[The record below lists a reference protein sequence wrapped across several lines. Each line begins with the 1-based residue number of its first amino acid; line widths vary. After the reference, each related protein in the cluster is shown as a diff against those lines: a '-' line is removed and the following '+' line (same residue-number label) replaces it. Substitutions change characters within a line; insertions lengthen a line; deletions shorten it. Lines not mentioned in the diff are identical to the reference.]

1 MKRIY
6 QALFA
11 FLTSLG
17 VLLLA
22 NLCVI
27 ITKDQWPLFQIPDIL
42 VTVLL
47 FITFPIYGLT
57 SYQFGKRAQIHRER
71 PRVEYYQLEP
81 HGIKFTQKAR

>member
-1 MKRIY
+1 MRKVY
-6 QALFA
+6 DALFM
-11 FLTSLG
+11 FLSSICL
-17 VLLLA
+17 LLLA
-22 NLCVI
+22 NLVVLL
-27 ITKDQWPLFQIPDIL
+27 TKDEWPLFNIPDIL